1 MKMPKISSEFC
12 LSLDLAKR
20 SAEVSIAPMGAPEKD
35 WRTFL
40 THSIEAEP
48 ESPGAIADLL
58 AWLASVTQRGAL
70 CKRIVVEATS
80 NISKRFARALA
91 AARKNLPRVT
101 IVNPARA
108 KAYLISLGVRDKTD
122 KVDAAGLALYGAR
135 CDLAA
140 PPEPN
145 PAQEKLRELSRL
157 RQAVVEDRTM
167 WKNRRGETCDAVVR
181 KHVERTIAD
190 ADRRVK
196 EIERDIREVLK
207 GDTTLGRQVKW
218 LVKIQGIGFVTA
230 VVLTG
235 ELGDLRTYSRAKI
248 VAAVGLFPKAYG
260 SGTSVRRRP
269 RLAKGGGS
277 HVRRALGMGAKSLL
291 RSKSPLRQ
299 YIGRL
304 VEAGKTK
311 ACALGAA
318 MRKLLLVA
326 RAVVKA
332 GGEYRPEMIGRE
344 QSAVTKEGP
353 KMT

>member
-1 MKMPKISSEFC
+1 MKMPKMSSEFC
-12 LSLDLAKR
+12 LSLDLAKY
-20 SAEVSIAPMGAPEKD
+20 SAEASIAPMGAPEKD

-40 THSIEAEP
+40 THSIDVQP

-80 NISKRFARALA
+80 NISKRFARALVGA
-91 AARKNLPRVT
+91 TKRLPRVT

-145 PAQEKLRELSRL
+145 PVQEKLRELSRL
-157 RQAVVEDRTM
+157 REAVVEDRTM
-167 WKNRRGETCDAVVR
+167 WKNRRGEACDATVR
-181 KHVERTIAD
+181 KHVERTIAE

-196 EIERDIREVLK
+196 EIERDMREVLK
-207 GDTTLGRQVKW
+207 SDATLAQQVKW
-218 LVKIQGIGFVTA
+218 VRKIQGIGFVTA
-230 VVLTG
+230 VALAG
-235 ELGDLRTYSRAKI
+235 ELGDLRGYSRARI
-248 VAAVGLFPKAYG
+248 VAAAGLFPKAYG

-269 RLAKGGGS
+269 RLAKGGGK
-277 HVRRALGMGAKSLL
+277 HLRRALGMGAKSLL
-291 RSKSPLRQ
+291 RSKSPLRE
-299 YIGRL
+299 YIARL

-326 RAVVKA
+326 RAVVNA
-332 GGEYRPEMIGRE
+332 GGEYRPQMIGHE
-344 QSAVTKEGP
+344 QGVGEKGGA
-353 KMT
+353 KMK

>member
-1 MKMPKISSEFC
+1 MKMPKISSDFC

-20 SAEVSIAPMGAPEKD
+20 SAEASIAPMDAAQKD

-48 ESPGAIADLL
+48 ESPAAIADLL
-58 AWLASVTQRGAL
+58 AWLASVTSRGAQ
-70 CKRIVVEATS
+70 CRRIVVEATS

-135 CDLAA
+135 CDFAA

-145 PAQEKLRELSRL
+145 PAQEKLCELSRL
-157 RQAVVEDRTM
+157 RQAAVEDRTM
-167 WKNRRGETCDAVVR
+167 WKNRRGEACDAMVR
-181 KHVERTIAD
+181 KHVERAIAD
-190 ADRRVK
+190 GDRRVE
-196 EIERDIREVLK
+196 EIERDIRQVLK
-207 GDTTLGRQVKW
+207 ADATLGQQVKW
-218 LVKIQGIGFVTA
+218 LIRIQGIGFVTA
-230 VVLTG
+230 VALTG
-235 ELGDLRTYSRAKI
+235 ELGDLSAYSRAKI
-248 VAAVGLFPKAYG
+248 VAAAGLFPKAYG
-260 SGTSVRRRP
+260 SGATVRRRP

-291 RSKSPLRQ
+291 RSKSPLRA
-299 YIGRL
+299 YIARL

-326 RAVVKA
+326 RAVVVA
-332 GGEYRPEMIGRE
+332 GGNYRPEMIGRE
-344 QSAVTKEGP
+344 QPVAEKGDV